1 MRFAPAELSDVNQFR
16 NVRAGHVVFLK
27 SVRSPCM
34 PYTAQSRQLSPL
46 LESPEEQAPLLVV
59 LAKPVSE
66 LNQVFEQFQ
75 LL

>member
-1 MRFAPAELSDVNQFR
+1 MGFASVELSEVKRFR

-34 PYTAQSRQLSPL
+34 PYTARSRQLSPL
-46 LESPEEQAPLLVV
+46 LESPEEQGPLLVV

-66 LNQVFEQFQ
+66 LSQVFEQFQ
-75 LL
+75 PL